1 MTKAIKLTKTV
12 IDGAT
17 NTAVEVEL
25 TSEEIAEVELR
36 ELQAMA
42 AQEAAEAELAA
53 KASAK
58 ASAMQ
63 KLSALGLSDEEVA
76 ALLG

>member
-1 MTKAIKLTKTV
+1 MTKEIKLIRTE

-17 NTAVEVEL
+17 DTAIEVEL
-25 TSEEIAEVELR
+25 TPEEIAELELR
-36 ELQAMA
+36 ELQALA

-53 KASAK
+53 KAAAK
-58 ASAMQ
+58 ASAVQ

>member
-1 MTKAIKLTKTV
+1 MTKTSKLYKTE

-17 NTAVEVEL
+17 DTAQQVEL
-25 TSEEIAEVELR
+25 SAEEIAELELR
-36 ELQAMA
+36 ELQAIA
-42 AQEAAEAELAA
+42 AQEALEAEVAA
-53 KASAK
+53 KAAAK

>member
-1 MTKAIKLTKTV
+1 MSKLIRTE

-17 NTAVEVEL
+17 DTAIEVEL
-25 TSEEIAEVELR
+25 TPEEIAEFELR
-36 ELQAMA
+36 KLEAIA

-53 KASAK
+53 KAAAK

>member
-1 MTKAIKLTKTV
+1 MTKLYKTV
-12 IDGAT
+12 IDGLT
-17 NTAVEVEL
+17 DTAVEVEL
-25 TSEEIAEVELR
+25 TADEIAEVELR
-36 ELQAMA
+36 ELEAIA
-42 AQEAAEAELAA
+42 AQEAMEAEIAA
-53 KASAK
+53 KAAAK

>member
-1 MTKAIKLTKTV
+1 MSKLTKTV

-17 NTAVEVEL
+17 DTAVEVEL
-25 TSEEIAEVELR
+25 NAEEIAEVELR
-36 ELQAMA
+36 ELQAIA

-53 KASAK
+53 KAAAK

>member
-1 MTKAIKLTKTV
+1 MTKEIKLIRTE

-17 NTAVEVEL
+17 DTAIEVEL
-25 TSEEIAEVELR
+25 TPEEIAELELR
-36 ELQAMA
+36 ELEAIA

-53 KASAK
+53 KAAAK

>member
-1 MTKAIKLTKTV
+1 MTKEIKLIRTE

-17 NTAVEVEL
+17 DTAIEVEL
-25 TSEEIAEVELR
+25 TPEEIAELELR
-36 ELQAMA
+36 ELEAIA

-53 KASAK
+53 KAAAK

-63 KLSALGLSDEEVA
+63 KLSALGLSDDEVA

>member
-1 MTKAIKLTKTV
+1 MTTEIKAIRTE
-12 IDGAT
+12 IDGLT
-17 NTAVEVEL
+17 GEAVEIEL
-25 TSEEIAEVELR
+25 TPSEIAEVELR
-36 ELQAMA
+36 ELDAIA
-42 AQEAAEAELAA
+42 AQEAIEAELAA
-53 KASAK
+53 KAAAK

>member
-1 MTKAIKLTKTV
+1 MSKLIRTE
-12 IDGAT
+12 IDGLT
-17 NTAVEVEL
+17 DTAIEVEL

-36 ELQAMA
+36 ELQAIA
-42 AQEAAEAELAA
+42 AQEAVEAAVAA
-53 KASAK
+53 KAAAK

>member
-1 MTKAIKLTKTV
+1 MSKLTKTV

-25 TSEEIAEVELR
+25 TIDEIAELELA
-36 ELQAMA
+36 QAEALA
-42 AQEAAEAELAA
+42 AQEAIEAEVALKRAA
-53 KASAK
+53 KL
-58 ASAMQ
+58 SAMQ

>member
-1 MTKAIKLTKTV
+1 MTKLYKTV

-17 NTAVEVEL
+17 DTAIQVEL
-25 TSEEIAEVELR
+25 TAEEIAEVELR
-36 ELQAMA
+36 ELQAIA
-42 AQEAAEAELAA
+42 AQEADEAEAALKRAA
-53 KASAK
+53 KLSAK
-58 ASAMQ
+58 Q

>member
-1 MTKAIKLTKTV
+1 MSKTTKLTKTV

-17 NTAVEVEL
+17 ATAVEVEL
-25 TSEEIAEVELR
+25 TADEIAE
-36 ELQAMA
+36 LQLSQAEALA
-42 AQEAAEAELAA
+42 AQEAHEAEIALKRAA
-53 KASAK
+53 KL
-58 ASAMQ
+58 SAMQ